1 MIDGILITRTVGS
14 DETTPENPD
23 VRKVLIALLTP
34 YLTKMISRLPT
45 NEVRVLVCM

>member
-1 MIDGILITRTVGS
+1 MIDSILITRTVGS
-14 DETTPENPD
+14 EETIPD
-23 VRKVLIALLTP
+23 IRKVLIASLIP